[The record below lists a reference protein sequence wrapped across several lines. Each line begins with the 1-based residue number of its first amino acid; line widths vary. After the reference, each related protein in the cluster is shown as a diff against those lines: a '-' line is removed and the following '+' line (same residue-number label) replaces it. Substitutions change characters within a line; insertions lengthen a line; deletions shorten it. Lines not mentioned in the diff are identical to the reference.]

1 MGVAKKK
8 GVAKEVT
15 VAYVSVRVIILQ
27 DAYGKLD
34 TVPKFI
40 KLCTIMAC
48 NK

>member
-15 VAYVSVRVIILQ
+15 VAYVSVRVILQ